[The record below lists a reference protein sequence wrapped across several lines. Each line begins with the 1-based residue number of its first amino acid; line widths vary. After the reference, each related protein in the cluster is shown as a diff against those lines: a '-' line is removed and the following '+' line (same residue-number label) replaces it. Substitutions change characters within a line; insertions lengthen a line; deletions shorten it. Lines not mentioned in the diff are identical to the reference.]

1 MATAFDF
8 MTEAL
13 FGDPNMAD
21 DAEWRMLGV
30 GDPVTTK
37 VLKRAP
43 DEIAEWNGGSYVVGT
58 LLLEIKIADVPDL
71 AETDTIEIG
80 GTLYEVKGKPQ
91 KDAEGLTWLT
101 TARAVY

>member
-8 MTEAL
+8 MTDAL
-13 FGDPNMAD
+13 FADPNMTDA
-21 DAEWRMLGV
+21 AEWRELGV
-30 GDPVTTK
+30 GSPVSIK

-43 DEIAEWNGGSYVVGT
+43 DQIADWNGGSYVVGT

-91 KDAEGLTWLT
+91 KDAEGLTWLAQ
-101 TARAVY
+101 ARSVF